1 DRGAQLG
8 VGVGHRAR
16 GVDDDDLGRLR
27 GGPGGRRAAP
37 RARLDGHD
45 GVHLAAALGQV
56 LVLVDLDGELRLLA
70 HRGCSVLCGMLSW
83 VRSCGAAG
91 DGCGI
96 TTTVMLSRP
105 PASRA
110 RRTSIRATASGSAAG
125 SWPGRGTGTVAMPS
139 APCAGSAP
147 VSAAGP

>member
-1 DRGAQLG
+1 
-8 VGVGHRAR
+8 
-16 GVDDDDLGRLR
+16 
-27 GGPGGRRAAP
+27 
-37 RARLDGHD
+37 
-45 GVHLAAALGQV
+45 GVHLAAALGPV
-56 LVLVDLDGELRLLA
+56 LVLVDLDGEPRLPA

-96 TTTVMLSRP
+96 TTPGTVSRP
-105 PASRA
+105 PAAGA

-125 SWPGRGTGTVAMPS
+125 SWPGRGTGTVAVPS
-139 APCAGSAP
+139 APCPGSAP